1 MLFNKNLPTY
11 INKVGILGGYMIYNF
26 KFNVYN
32 KPNYILSFNSL
43 TSNIYT
49 LYFFGFNVYEIIKY
63 TAKYVELTN
72 TEKEIFLNKLCT
84 INLSSGDLDK
94 NVQLISD
101 KGLIDIKKMVQYL
114 SDSIIIS
121 NKHKLN
127 TGVLN
132 RADVVSKVYSYVEN
146 FVQTHLIKALWGVIS
161 NQSCNFYVSKQ
172 YFKEQIGEF
181 DIYNPKQS
189 EEYKIN
195 SILKINQKTVN
206 TSGNITHTKPHFI
219 ENVNKQEVNYRENMV
234 VENNINIDKV
244 FLVCIDPLDIKEFYT
259 NHIKETEKAYGT
271 VQNAHQNNFKYT
283 DYNAKADAGVRLTK
297 LSDKHIQK
305 TINKSPKRFV
315 SRLKNVSFKTK
326 KRIEMPK
333 RENYKRSFLNITNN
347 IEEINSGVSKE
358 LENYLSLIDN
368 AKLFK
373 LINNV
378 ISDIN
383 SDKIESIE
391 KQMES
396 VNRSNYLNLDGIVGI
411 TNQQKLKNVTD
422 EPKGSVKNNM
432 EQAQTSFVLMK
443 KNYNTLINKL
453 KNVKTNNK
461 KRVNTLKPVSMKPLK
476 TINPVIKSQK
486 YLYKKVNIYTK
497 TFKLKCKHLSF
508 YKRWRFKTGKAHDNI
523 WLNPVTTEEY
533 KIALQRTNILND
545 FYNDIS
551 NVINLYDV
559 TENSLKRDLLGYL
572 QNLFDN
578 KYILSE
584 SVNEFAII
592 SDIFKVNVNSLEESS
607 INNIRETIESLLINT
622 VNEYKSRYID
632 ELTKAKYELAIESRI
647 SFKALLDFILFIEQI
662 IYINKS
668 HFAANRA
675 VTVIERMI
683 KILDEW
689 LNEAPPTEIP
699 NDYLYLLRWF
709 KWFAEG
715 EKNRHLNDVELNGL
729 IVIEKLKDQMINYF
743 ESRWGKRVVEY
754 GPDGMYIY
762 SKDYSYID
770 RIRGKKH
777 GTNKMLVDKN
787 TMKEDYGISEKD
799 LPFNVEG
806 DE

>member
-1 MLFNKNLPTY
+1 
-11 INKVGILGGYMIYNF
+11 
-26 KFNVYN
+26 
-32 KPNYILSFNSL
+32 
-43 TSNIYT
+43 
-49 LYFFGFNVYEIIKY
+49 VYEIIKY

-234 VENNINIDKV
+234 VENVNKQEVNYRENMVVENNINIDKV

-358 LENYLSLIDN
+358 LENYLSLTDN
-368 AKLFK
+368 AKLLKLINNVISDTDNAKLLK